1 MDAAGLGGKRFRD
14 AGTAEGG
21 AASTAAVSEGNGAG
35 GPESSEA
42 HSMAWT
48 RKVPRPSP
56 EFPRRFL
63 DAKADLSAWAGIKPY
78 LDELRNRALPDR
90 ESLLAW
96 IRDYAELGD
105 AVGEEGSRLYI
116 GMTCF
121 TKDEARQKAY
131 LNFVE
136 TVEPA
141 MAPVI
146 DELNRKAIAHPDCA
160 GLPKEEYGKWL
171 ESLRVSVDLFH
182 YRNIPLHTEITKL
195 AQAYQQ
201 ICGEMTVDWEGETRT
216 LSQLTPFLQ
225 SADRSMREKAWR
237 KMAERRLQDRQKLD
251 DLFDELFVLRNQ
263 VSRTLGL
270 KDYVDYSF
278 KAYHRTDYTPAD
290 CHDFHDSVE
299 KAVVPVY
306 RRALQHRRDKL
317 GIPGLRPWDLGCD
330 PLGRPPLKPF
340 AEASRLVEGVDRI
353 FSRMDPELHGFYR
366 TMTDLGLMDL
376 ENRVGKAPGGYQ
388 CGLAEVRLPF
398 IFMNSV
404 GLNEDVF
411 TLLHESGH
419 AFHLFFTRPMTLG
432 FNRSAPMEFSEVA
445 SMAMERLGA
454 KYLQEFYGPE
464 EHKRAIQQE
473 DEEVFR
479 LLPWVATVDAYQH
492 WLYTHPGHTQ
502 AERRAVW
509 LDLDRRFGPELDW
522 SGLEEFQ
529 AHSWQ
534 RQLHIFEVPFYY
546 IEYGI
551 AQLGAL
557 QVWLKSLADEKTAL
571 EDYKRGL
578 RLGGTR
584 GLKDLFEGAGLRFD
598 LRESAIRPLVD
609 KVREEWEA
617 STGAGPG
624 AAAYG
629 GTTGTGKGAA

>member
-1 MDAAGLGGKRFRD
+1 MAPDTAG
-14 AGTAEGG
+14 EG
-21 AASTAAVSEGNGAG
+21 AVSTGSADDGSG
-35 GPESSEA
+35 
-42 HSMAWT
+42 MAWT

-56 EFPRRFL
+56 DYPRQYL
-63 DAKADLSAWAGIKPY
+63 DARADLSDWAGIKPY
-78 LDELRNRALPDR
+78 LEELRGRSLPDR
-90 ESLLAW
+90 PALLKW
-96 IRDYAELGD
+96 IRDYSELAD
-105 AVGEEGSRLYI
+105 AVAEEGSRLYI
-116 GMTCF
+116 AMTCF
-121 TKDEARQKAY
+121 TQDEAKQKAY
-131 LNFVE
+131 IRFVE

-141 MAPVI
+141 MAPVV
-146 DELNRKAIAHPDCA
+146 DELNRKAIAHPDA
-160 GLPKEEYGKWL
+160 ATLPKEEYGKWL
-171 ESLRVSVDLFH
+171 ESLRTSVELFH
-182 YRNIPLHTEITKL
+182 ERNIPLNTEITKL

-201 ICGEMTVDWEGETRT
+201 ICGEMTVDWDGETKT
-216 LSQLTPFLQ
+216 LSQLSPFLQ
-225 SADRSMREKAWR
+225 SADRAVREKAWR
-237 KMAERRLQDRQKLD
+237 KSAERRYRDRQRLD
-251 DLFDELFVLRNQ
+251 ELFDELFVLRNQ
-263 VSRTLGL
+263 VARTLGL
-270 KDYVDYSF
+270 KDYVEYAF

-290 CHDFHDSVE
+290 CFEFHRSVE
-299 KAVVPVY
+299 NAVVPVY
-306 RRALQHRRDKL
+306 RRALRNRQEKL
-317 GIPGLRPWDLGCD
+317 GVPSLRPWDLGCD

-340 AEASRLVEGVDRI
+340 SQASKLVEGVGNI
-353 FSRMDPELHGFYR
+353 FSRLDPELAGFYR

-388 CGLAEVRLPF
+388 CGLNEVRLPF

-419 AFHLFFTRPMTLG
+419 AFHLFYTRPMALG

-479 LLPWVATVDAYQH
+479 LLPWVATVDAFQH

-502 AERRAVW
+502 AQRRAAW
-509 LDLDRRFGPELDW
+509 LDLDRRFGGELDW
-522 SGLEEFQ
+522 SGLEEFR

-534 RQLHIFEVPFYY
+534 RQLHIYEVPFYY

-557 QVWLKSLADEKTAL
+557 QVWQKSLEDERKAL

-578 RLGGTR
+578 QLGGTR

-598 LRESAIRPLVD
+598 MRESAIRPLVD
-609 KVREEWEA
+609 KVREEWEVSA
-617 STGAGPG
+617 GAR
-624 AAAYG
+624 A
-629 GTTGTGKGAA
+629 